1 MGKSSLLNALVGYD
15 RAIVTQIPGTTRDTI
30 EAKASVGGVLLNL
43 TDTAGLRETGD
54 EAERLGVARSRAAAQ
69 EARLVLLVLD
79 GGADLTPEDR
89 EAIALAKEAPAC
101 ICIVNKSDLDQVLDL
116 EALGRDFPNLC
127 LVSAKNQSGLETLGP
142 MVARLFPTGDGGE
155 GEALLTNA
163 RQMEAVQ
170 RAGENLRRA
179 REGLELGV
187 PPDLLLSDVE
197 SALEALGE
205 VTGTTVREDITSRIF
220 QRFCVGK

>member
-1 MGKSSLLNALVGYD
+1 
-15 RAIVTQIPGTTRDTI
+15 
-30 EAKASVGGVLLNL
+30 
-43 TDTAGLRETGD
+43 
-54 EAERLGVARSRAAAQ
+54 
-69 EARLVLLVLD
+69 
-79 GGADLTPEDR
+79 
-89 EAIALAKEAPAC
+89 
-101 ICIVNKSDLDQVLDL
+101 
-116 EALGRDFPNLC
+116 
-127 LVSAKNQSGLETLGP
+127 
-142 MVARLFPTGDGGE
+142 
-155 GEALLTNA
+155 
-163 RQMEAVQ
+163 MEAVQ